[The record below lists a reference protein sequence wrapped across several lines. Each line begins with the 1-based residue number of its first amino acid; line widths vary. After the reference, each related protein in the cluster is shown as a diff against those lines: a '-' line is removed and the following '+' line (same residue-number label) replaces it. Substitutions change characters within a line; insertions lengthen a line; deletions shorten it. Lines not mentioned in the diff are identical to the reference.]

1 MQHARVKAYDRPE
14 VIDMVKNFLIGSSL
28 ALALAALSACATSPS
43 AGMAQA
49 KNETGPP
56 AGCVSDNTA
65 SRLPPSGPC
74 AGVGGSHT
82 QGDLNRTGQQQN
94 NPAKALQ
101 MVDPSIHP

>member
-1 MQHARVKAYDRPE
+1 LQPLRVEAYDDLE
-14 VIDMVKNFLIGSSL
+14 VIAMVKTLLIGCCF
-28 ALALAALSACATSPS
+28 AAALSACSTNPS

-49 KNETGPP
+49 KNEDRPP

-74 AGVGGSHT
+74 GGIGASHT

-94 NPAKALQ
+94 SPAKALQ
-101 MVDPSIHP
+101 LVDPTIHP